1 MPPTK
6 GKSMKDTA
14 IIDLYWERN
23 EQAIVET
30 DQKYGKYCHTVAYN
44 VLGNTED
51 SRECVNDTWLRA
63 WNSMPPK
70 RPAVLRA
77 FLAKITRNLAFDRY
91 RARGAAKRGGGAMDA
106 VLEELA
112 ECADLS
118 GNWDAEEAYAAKELR
133 EAINRFAEQ
142 LPEKE
147 CDLFVRRYFFA
158 EEISGIAKR
167 YQMTENN
174 VTVSLSRIRKK
185 LRRYLKEE
193 GFME

>member
-1 MPPTK
+1 ME
-6 GKSMKDTA
+6 DTA
-14 IIDLYWERN
+14 IIDRYWKRD

-30 DQKYGKYCHTVAYN
+30 DQKYGKYCHAVAYN
-44 VLGNTED
+44 VLSSHED

-70 RPAVLRA
+70 RPSVLRA

-91 RARGAAKRGGGAMDA
+91 RARGAAKRGGGTMEA

-112 ECADLS
+112 ECADVS
-118 GNWDAEEAYAAKELR
+118 GNWNAEEAYAAKELK
-133 EAINRFAEQ
+133 EAINSFAET
-142 LPEKE
+142 LPERE

-158 EEISGIAKR
+158 EGISDIAGR

-174 VTVSLSRIRKK
+174 AAVSLSRIRKK
-185 LRRYLKEE
+185 LRKYLEE
-193 GFME
+193 GGFIE

>member
-1 MPPTK
+1 ME
-6 GKSMKDTA
+6 DTA
-14 IIDLYWERN
+14 IIDLYWKRD

-44 VLGNTED
+44 VLNDVED

-70 RPAVLRA
+70 RSSVLRA

-91 RARGAAKRGGGAMDA
+91 RARSAAKRGSGAMEA
-106 VLEELA
+106 VLDELA
-112 ECADLS
+112 ECADMS
-118 GNWDAEEAYAAKELR
+118 GNWNAEEACMAAELK

-142 LPEKE
+142 LPARE

-158 EEISGIAKR
+158 EEIPAIARR

-185 LRRYLKEE
+185 LRKYLKEGE
-193 GFME
+193 FIE

>member
-1 MPPTK
+1 ME
-6 GKSMKDTA
+6 DTA
-14 IIDLYWERN
+14 IIDLYWKRD

-44 VLGNTED
+44 VLNDVED

-70 RPAVLRA
+70 RPSVLRA

-91 RARGAAKRGGGAMDA
+91 RARSAAKRGNGTMEA
-106 VLEELA
+106 VLDELA
-112 ECADLS
+112 ECADTS
-118 GNWDAEEAYAAKELR
+118 GNWDAVEAYEAKELG
-133 EAINRFAEQ
+133 EAIGRFARE
-142 LPEKE
+142 LPDKE
-147 CDLFVRRYFFA
+147 ARLFVRRYFFSEA
-158 EEISGIAKR
+158 TSDIARR

-185 LRRYLKEE
+185 LRKYLTEG
-193 GFME
+193 GFM